1 MDGDADR
8 VPYGFHAVPDTDY
21 EFSLYG
27 CAPGERELWR
37 HLAPGLPRA
46 HDWPRQPRGPSTTG
60 VAQNARHVVKRDPSA
75 YCYEIAIPKEELA
88 ELKLA
93 KGTTFG
99 FVFKIGNG
107 EGANAE
113 DGKDKAVTKNNGL
126 SLHPYWEPHP
136 SCAVRWALID

>member
-1 MDGDADR
+1 M
-8 VPYGFHAVPDTDY
+8 
-21 EFSLYG
+21 
-27 CAPGERELWR
+27 
-37 HLAPGLPRA
+37 
-46 HDWPRQPRGPSTTG
+46 
-60 VAQNARHVVKRDPSA
+60 KRDRIA
-75 YCYEIAIPKEELA
+75 YRYEIAIPKEELA

-126 SLHPYWEPHP
+126 SLHPYWEPH
-136 SCAVRWALID
+136 SSWAVRWALID